1 MPRFMQGDVQHA
13 WRASSH
19 LPSLPHP
26 GAGKEPGEGQ
36 REPRAISVLGYDNF
50 LPTFNLSHPHKALI
64 SLLSE

>member
-1 MPRFMQGDVQHA
+1 MPRFMQGNVQHA

-26 GAGKEPGEGQ
+26 EAGKEPGEGQ
-36 REPRAISVLGYDNF
+36 REPRAISVLGYD
-50 LPTFNLSHPHKALI
+50 TFNLSHPLKALI